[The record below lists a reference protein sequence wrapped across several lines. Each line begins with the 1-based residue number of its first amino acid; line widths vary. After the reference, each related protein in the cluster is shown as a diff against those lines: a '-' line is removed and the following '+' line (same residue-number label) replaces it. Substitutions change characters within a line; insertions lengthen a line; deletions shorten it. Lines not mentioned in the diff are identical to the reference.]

1 MSSNPTNSQ
10 TLQPPKL
17 LDQLRGETRLLRSSK
32 RTEDAAVDWAT
43 KFIVFHGR
51 PQEVASGISQGVCP
65 LSESGID
72 GKETPTAIR
81 LLEIFQFPPGS
92 GHFLLLLGISSN
104 IYP

>member
-1 MSSNPTNSQ
+1 MSANPTNSQ

-17 LDQLRGETRLLRSSK
+17 LDQLRGKTRLLRSSK

-65 LSESGID
+65 LSESKNRRERNTDCHSFAGNIPV
-72 GKETPTAIR
+72 TPLFGAFLTAA
-81 LLEIFQFPPGS
+81 GD
-92 GHFLLLLGISSN
+92 
-104 IYP
+104 